1 MKKYLSLILLAL
13 LLTITLTGCGTGCG
27 NEKPSTSKNTVINT
41 TKIHSEYFDT
51 EVIEHLGGLCYIIMD
66 KNTKVLYL
74 VVGGHEGSAITPI
87 YNADGTPML
96 YED

>member
-1 MKKYLSLILLAL
+1 M
-13 LLTITLTGCGTGCG
+13 GCG
-27 NEKPSTSKNTVINT
+27 NENPSTIKNAAINV

-51 EVIEHLGGLCYIIMD
+51 EVIEDLGGFNYIIMD
-66 KNTKVLYL
+66 KNTKVIYL
-74 VVGGHEGSAITPI
+74 VISGAEETAITPI

>member
-1 MKKYLSLILLAL
+1 MKKYLSLIFVAL
-13 LLTITLTGCGTGCG
+13 LLTITLTGCG
-27 NEKPSTSKNTVINT
+27 NEKPSTMKNAAINV

-51 EVIEHLGGLCYIIMD
+51 EVIEYLGGLNYIIMD

-74 VVGGHEGSAITPI
+74 VVGGEGCAITPI